1 MNSKKYFTNDS
12 KKLSANFQF
21 NSEIDK
27 QFFERVYST
36 PSWVYKNRLSLL
48 KINNKNNILD
58 AGCGF
63 GQWSL
68 ALSSLNKKI
77 HAIDADFDK
86 ITIAKSILQL
96 NNKNNI
102 SYHVG
107 NIECLPFNDQIF
119 DAIICYSVIYRTDYK
134 KSIKEFFRVL
144 KPDGIVYVVANGL
157 GWYLYN
163 LITGHSSAKDFHA
176 RIHSL
181 QTIFASIEYYLTGKR
196 KNRNGNIVLSPKS
209 FSRYMQSVGFTEVV
223 SGEEGHLQF
232 NETIK
237 PHPFYPK
244 RFLGLTNVFEIWGKK

>member
-1 MNSKKYFTNDS
+1 MNSKKYFTSDS

-36 PSWVYKNRLSLL
+36 PSWVYEKRLSLL
-48 KINNKNNILD
+48 KIKNKNNVLD

-68 ALSSLNKKI
+68 ALSSFNKKI
-77 HAIDADFDK
+77 HIIDADRNK
-86 ITIAKSILQL
+86 VNIAKSILQL

-107 NIECLPFNDQIF
+107 NIERLPFNNKIF

-134 KSIKEFFRVL
+134 ESIKEFYRVL
-144 KPDGIVYVVANGL
+144 KPNGIVYVVANGL

-163 LITGHSSAKDFHA
+163 LITGHSSAKDFNA

-181 QTIFASIEYYLTGKR
+181 QTISASLEYYLTGKR
-196 KNRNGNIVLSPKS
+196 KNQNGNIVLSPKS
-209 FSRYMQSVGFTEVV
+209 LSRYMKSIGFREVIN
-223 SGEEGHLQF
+223 GEEGHIQF
-232 NETIK
+232 NEMIK

-244 RFLGLTNVFEIWGKK
+244 RFLGLSNVFEIWAKK